1 MEMENTK
8 EKLKAFEYLI
18 FKLKDWYNEIDGFNF
33 ESNDFSKLKVLKL
46 VFFSA
51 AVNADK
57 PTFSLLDNF
66 DNFYAMPY
74 GHVESDIY
82 KNFNSLSLIKVNSAM
97 TTINE
102 DANYFE
108 DLDFIIKSKIENSIF
123 ALKTENNNLITY
135 SAMELVEL
143 SHMHFSWSC
152 SFDIAKQKGKLSQS
166 IPKEMI
172 TFEKKFFYL

>member
-1 MEMENTK
+1 MEDNIK

-18 FKLKDWYNEIDGFNF
+18 FKLKDWYNEIEGFNF
-33 ESNDFSKLKVLKL
+33 DNNDFSKLKVLKL
-46 VFFSA
+46 IFFSA

-57 PTFSLLDNF
+57 PILSLLDNF

-82 KNFNSLSLIKVNSAM
+82 KNLNSLNLIDVDSKKTLIKNLP
-97 TTINE
+97 
-102 DANYFE
+102 DYFK
-108 DLDFIIKSKIENSIF
+108 DLNAEIKAKIDNSIF
-123 ALKTENNNLITY
+123 ALKAKNINLITY

-143 SHMHFSWSC
+143 SHMHFSWSS
-152 SFDIAKQKGKLSQS
+152 SFDIAKQQNKLSQS

-172 TFEKKFFYL
+172 KSEKKFFYL